1 MTATITRA
9 GPDQTKEAEAVGCSH
24 CGGPHRVV
32 SDRVA
37 ALALRVVKLLRVHH
51 AVIQG
56 MDTLREF
63 EDVQP
68 LAI

>member
-1 MTATITRA
+1 M
-9 GPDQTKEAEAVGCSH
+9 GCSH

-32 SDRVA
+32 SDLVA

-56 MDTLREF
+56 MHTLREF